1 MIILFPILTAFPFPL
16 PEIWFPL
23 LCPELILL
31 PPFTV
36 FDCTEPDPPEEL
48 ELEDVLEL
56 VIDAL

>member
-1 MIILFPILTAFPFPL
+1 MIILFPILAAFPFPL

-23 LCPELILL
+23 LCP
-31 PPFTV
+31 TV